1 MFTHT
6 TSDGVH
12 SCNWCGTGAASV
24 YDILL
29 PASDTM
35 SDGGG
40 IVELLGNVGV
50 SAIAFARLT
59 RVPHAFDSGTT
70 FAIDAP
76 PRV

>member
-12 SCNWCGTGAASV
+12 SCNLCGTGAASV

-29 PASDTM
+29 QASDTM

-40 IVELLGNVGV
+40 IVELRGNVG
-50 SAIAFARLT
+50 AIAFARLT

-76 PRV
+76 PRG